1 MDVFGTRRSRVEEY
15 PFEGWKFTEV
25 SKKLSF
31 ESWQKQGS
39 NWSVSPLF
47 FSQKCE
53 KEWNIIFCSTE
64 SQFEGLL
71 IVKALLSLKQS
82 SNIMASTD
90 QKVFS
95 LGQKVF
101 SLGQK
106 VFSLGQKVFSQTE
119 SVLPRAESFLPR
131 AESFLPRSKSF
142 YFWSVTSIFVR
153 G

>member
-15 PFEGWKFTEV
+15 PFEGWKFTKV

-39 NWSVSPLF
+39 NWSVSHLF
-47 FSQKCE
+47 FIQKCK

-71 IVKALLSLKQS
+71 IVKALLCLKQS

-90 QKVFS
+90 
-95 LGQKVF
+95 QKVF